1 MALAGSTITSFRIGL
16 DDEFIGSGQ
25 SPIARPRSS
34 RNVFMTDPA
43 GIAYRYEEM
52 VACYRR
58 DERRRRIACRSDPG

>member
-43 GIAYRYEEM
+43 AIAYRY
-52 VACYRR
+52 
-58 DERRRRIACRSDPG
+58 